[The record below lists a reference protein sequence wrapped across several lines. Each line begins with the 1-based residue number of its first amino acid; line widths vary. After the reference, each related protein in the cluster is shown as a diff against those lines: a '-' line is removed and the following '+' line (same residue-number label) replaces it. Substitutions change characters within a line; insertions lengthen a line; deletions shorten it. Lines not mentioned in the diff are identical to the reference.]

1 MLENFEQ
8 NMLKNY
14 YGLAPV
20 NVRGKNNLN
29 NLYQKRYLLNKL
41 YSKFKFTLPEDF
53 ELNAFRFIL
62 LYGGTIGIFKKDD
75 PFFAHW
81 FTEEWSIYYQPYKV
95 ASQVIAGDIN
105 LVNKYNLKNQIV
117 DKDCVLIKCFDDFH
131 GFADIINDYAE
142 TLSSYDKTIK
152 VALMNARVNLAAFA
166 KDKKQ
171 AEEIRT
177 GYAAATEGEPL
188 IIFDKDLEPEDREKL
203 LVPLTNHDTTGMLDK
218 LLTTR
223 RAVVNN
229 FLTEI
234 GIENANINKKERL
247 NTDEVNANNEEV
259 VAIINVVYENIKKGF
274 DKANELF
281 GLNMSVELV
290 EAEEEDETLPFEEE
304 VESYV

>member
-20 NVRGKNNLN
+20 NVRGKNNWN

-41 YSKFKFTLPEDF
+41 YAKFKFKLPEDF

-62 LYGGTIGIFKKDD
+62 LYAGTIGIFKKDQ

-81 FTEEWSIYYQPYKV
+81 FTEEWNIYYNPYKV
-95 ASQVIAGDIN
+95 SSQVIAGDAS
-105 LVNKYNLKNQIV
+105 LVNKYHLKGQVV
-117 DKDCVLIKCFDDFH
+117 DKDCVILKCFDDFH
-131 GFADIINDYAE
+131 GFADIMNDYAE
-142 TLSSYDKTIK
+142 TLASYDKAIK
-152 VALMNARVNLAAFA
+152 VALMNSNVNLASFA

-177 GYAAATEGEPL
+177 AYASATEGEPL
-188 IIFDKDLEPEDREKL
+188 IIFDKGLEPEDKEKL
-203 LVPLTNHDTTGMLDK
+203 LVPLTNHDTTALLDK

-223 RAVVNN
+223 RMVVNN

-259 VAIINVVYENIKKGF
+259 TAIINVVYENIKKGF

-290 EAEEEDETLPFEEE
+290 EPEPEEEPLPFEEE
-304 VESYV
+304 VDDNV